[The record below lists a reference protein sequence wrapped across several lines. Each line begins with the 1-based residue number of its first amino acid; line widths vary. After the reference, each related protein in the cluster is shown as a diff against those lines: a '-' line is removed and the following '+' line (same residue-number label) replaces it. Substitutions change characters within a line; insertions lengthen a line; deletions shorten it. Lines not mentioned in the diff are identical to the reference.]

1 MNTQEKI
8 EAAGKKK
15 GEGNAWFKAGKYE
28 RASRRYE
35 KATKFIEYDSSF
47 TDEEKQTNQS
57 FAPRLSKDR
66 EGGDSPPQ
74 PCIAIALQLGG
85 LDTLIYSVF
94 SYFLGVQVLHCF
106 LSLSDY
112 CLLVLHCCCQYLGGF
127 WVLLLLLLR

>member
-1 MNTQEKI
+1 MHGSRLANMNELQEDM
-8 EAAGKKK
+8 
-15 GEGNAWFKAGKYE
+15 
-28 RASRRYE
+28 RRQQSL
-35 KATKFIEYDSSF
+35 SSM
-47 TDEEKQTNQS
+47 THLSLTRRSSNQS

-106 LSLSDY
+106 LSLLDY